1 MDETERWSE
10 EGRRGDGLCLSHL
23 LSHSGRIEIKYVAQ
37 LNEATRHAEE
47 RSLYIY
53 IHIYT
58 YIDIYIY
65 IYMYVYIYI
74 YMYTCINMKNTYINK
89 YVHV

>member
-58 YIDIYIY
+58 YMDIYIY
-65 IYMYVYIYI
+65 IYICMCIYIYI
-74 YMYTCINMKNTYINK
+74 YVYLYKHEKHIHK
-89 YVHV
+89 